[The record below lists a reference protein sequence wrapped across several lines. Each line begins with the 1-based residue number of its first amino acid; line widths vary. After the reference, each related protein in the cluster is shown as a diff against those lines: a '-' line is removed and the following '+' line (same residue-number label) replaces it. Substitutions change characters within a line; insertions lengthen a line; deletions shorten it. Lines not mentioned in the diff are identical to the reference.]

1 MIFSIFAGKV
11 LTKFNNICENKSPE
25 GGHKGNLPQNNK
37 GHIWKSHS
45 KHHSQWWQAEII
57 PSKLF
62 RKKKKIQVSPLLPPL
77 FNRVLV
83 VLAKAIR
90 EEKEKK
96 GIQIRKELK
105 LSLFTDDVTLYLE
118 NPKEATGKLLE
129 LINGFGKVAW
139 DKINWQSSFA
149 FLCISNTR
157 SEREIEETIPF
168 TIATKR
174 TKYLVINLMRQNT
187 STQ

>member
-1 MIFSIFAGKV
+1 M
-11 LTKFNNICENKSPE
+11 
-25 GGHKGNLPQNNK
+25 
-37 GHIWKSHS
+37 
-45 KHHSQWWQAEII
+45 
-57 PSKLF
+57 
-62 RKKKKIQVSPLLPPL
+62 
-77 FNRVLV
+77 V
-83 VLAKAIR
+83 VLAKAIK
-90 EEKEKK
+90 EEKEIK
-96 GIQIRKELK
+96 GIQIRKEELK

-157 SEREIEETIPF
+157 SEREIEGKIPF

-174 TKYLVINLMRQNT
+174 TKYLGINLMRQNT

>member
-1 MIFSIFAGKV
+1 MA
-11 LTKFNNICENKSPE
+11 TKGTYLKIIKAIYEKATANIILNGDKLKSYPLNYSE
-25 GGHKGNLPQNNK
+25 
-37 GHIWKSHS
+37 
-45 KHHSQWWQAEII
+45 
-57 PSKLF
+57 
-62 RKKKKIQVSPLLPPL
+62 KKKKIQVSPLLPPL

-129 LINGFGKVAW
+129 LINGFGKVA
-139 DKINWQSSFA
+139 
-149 FLCISNTR
+149 
-157 SEREIEETIPF
+157 
-168 TIATKR
+168 
-174 TKYLVINLMRQNT
+174 
-187 STQ
+187 